1 MKKMMNVLAGATMLL
16 LPLFAVADATTPPDV
31 LVKNTANDVLAIIKS
46 DKDIQAGDMRKIT
59 SLAEE
64 KILPQFDFNRMSRMV
79 LGKYWGSAT
88 PDQQKQF
95 IDQFRT
101 LLIRTYASA
110 LSKYRDQTIDY
121 KPLRADA
128 GATDVTVKTQ
138 INQPGGQPIPID
150 YSLVKNPNGWKVYDV
165 VIEGISLVTNYRGQF
180 SEIARQ
186 GGIDQVIQRL
196 ADKNKQ
202 QSTVAAADAKK
213 S

>member
-1 MKKMMNVLAGATMLL
+1 MKTMMNALAGAAMLL
-16 LPLFAVADATTPPDV
+16 LPLFAAADVTPPDV

-59 SLAEE
+59 ALAEE

-79 LGKYWGSAT
+79 LGKYWTAAT

-95 IDQFRT
+95 VEQFRS

-138 INQPGGQPIPID
+138 INQPGGQPIPLD
-150 YSLVKNPNGWKVYDV
+150 YSLIKNPDGWKVYDV
-165 VIEGISLVTNYRGQF
+165 VIEGLSLVTSYRGQF
-180 SEIARQ
+180 GPIAKQ
-186 GGIDQVIQRL
+186 GGMDEVIRKL
-196 ADKNKQ
+196 AEKNKQ